1 MASIEPSGGS
11 VVLRGI
17 EIDLASDVGMAFTM
31 DCCRFIEGLVTEEV
45 LSKKFELDDAAWRQ
59 LETNEPLQ
67 RAVGAQKEKR
77 VRSGEAAREK
87 AAHLFLAAPD
97 VLSTIM
103 TDATASPRHRV
114 DACRELRATAQVGS
128 ENKPADERERFVI
141 NISFGKQTLHRDIEL
156 KPIASE
162 REPLAIES
170 EHEEENGELGF

>member
-45 LSKKFELDDAAWRQ
+45 LRKKFELDDAAWRQ

-77 VRSGEAAREK
+77 IRSGEAAREK

-114 DACRELRATAQVGS
+114 DACRELRATAAVGV
-128 ENKPADERERFVI
+128 EDKPADGERIRISI
-141 NISFGKQTLHRDIEL
+141 NFGTSKTRVDAPMRKIE
-156 KPIASE
+156 P
-162 REPLAIES
+162 
-170 EHEEENGELGF
+170 EHEHLMIEQSDGEHEGEYGF